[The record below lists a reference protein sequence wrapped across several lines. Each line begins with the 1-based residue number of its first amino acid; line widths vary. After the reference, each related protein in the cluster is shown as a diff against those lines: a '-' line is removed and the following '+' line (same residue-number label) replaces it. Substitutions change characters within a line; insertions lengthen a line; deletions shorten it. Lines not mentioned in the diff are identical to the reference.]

1 MISRRKLLASLPAV
15 IIAAAVTQPRTND
28 YSPLPIPQFSPGQ
41 RVKTWYDLEGFP
53 ELVEA
58 TGTVKGFCWQPEG
71 WRIEVGW
78 VYQVYFLAN
87 PLLESYSYWEEIPE
101 FDLEACRG

>member
-15 IIAAAVTQPRTND
+15 VIAAVIARLRTED
-28 YSPLPIPQFSPGQ
+28 YSPFPNPQYRVGEQ
-41 RVKTWYDLEGFP
+41 VKTWYDLQDCP

-71 WRIEVGW
+71 WRIKVGW
-78 VYQVYFLAN
+78 VYQIYF
-87 PLLESYSYWEEIPE
+87 PPHPMLESDYYWDEIPE
-101 FDLEACRG
+101 FDLEAM